1 MIKVLKIVSPD
12 FTYAELKEFAR
23 RSSEG
28 SPCKRILLPTVD
40 AVNGKQVEILF
51 LLGHE
56 NDENVELETC

>member
-12 FTYAELKEFAR
+12 FTYAELKDFAR
-23 RSSEG
+23 RATEDF
-28 SPCKRILLPTVD
+28 PCKRILLPTVD

-56 NDENVELETC
+56 NGENVELETC